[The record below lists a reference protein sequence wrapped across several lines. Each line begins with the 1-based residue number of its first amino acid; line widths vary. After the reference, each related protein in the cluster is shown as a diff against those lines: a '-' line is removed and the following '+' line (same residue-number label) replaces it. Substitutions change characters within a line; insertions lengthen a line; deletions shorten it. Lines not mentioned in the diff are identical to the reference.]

1 MTRTTTLTLA
11 AVLCST
17 AAAAQ
22 TAQNPITFSTQGPGT
37 PRPAPNTNPDAPL
50 PPGTSTLTGHVFAA
64 DSGQPLRKAQVRIF
78 APEIR
83 ENRMATTDAEGRYEF
98 KEVRGGRYTIS
109 ASKGSYVG
117 LSYGQARSTDAP
129 KPLQILDNQNVERVD
144 VSLPPGGIITG
155 RIVDEYGEPMSDV
168 QVGPQSYQSIQG
180 QRRLVPSGRQA
191 STNDIGEFRLF
202 GIAPGQYYLS
212 ATWRPINAMNN
223 EERTAYAPMYFPG
236 TDNVAQA
243 RRLTVTAGQQ
253 ISDVVMAL
261 KPMRATRIS
270 GTAMTSE
277 GKPMTGGIMVM
288 SSAGYGFSMAANG
301 PIRPDGTFSV
311 TGLAPGEY
319 TLRAQSFGPAGP
331 NGETAAMK
339 LTVTGEDIT
348 DLQIIGAKP
357 STATGRVVVDPA
369 IASSLPSTL
378 MVTAMPVEFGPMMMG
393 MSPGRMADDGTFEL
407 KSAPGKMR
415 ITLNGPVPGW
425 TIRTV
430 RLNGSDV
437 TDTGIEFKPNE
448 DISGLE
454 VEITNKVTT
463 ITGLVTNARGE
474 TVKDYS
480 AIAFAQDREKL
491 KVIGRYQST
500 GRPDQDGRF
509 KITGLAPTDYY
520 IIALDKIDPTQISD
534 PDFLDAIK
542 AKATAIT
549 IREGETRTVDL
560 KIASAS

>member
-202 GIAPGQYYLS
+202 GIAPGQYLPERDVAADQRDEQRRADRICADVLPGNRQRGAGAAPHRHRRS
-212 ATWRPINAMNN
+212 ADQRRGDGAEADAGDTDQRHRDDLGGQADDRRHHGDVVGRLRLLDGG
-223 EERTAYAPMYFPG
+223 ERTDSP
-236 TDNVAQA
+236 
-243 RRLTVTAGQQ
+243 RRDVQRHGSGAG
-253 ISDVVMAL
+253 
-261 KPMRATRIS
+261 
-270 GTAMTSE
+270 
-277 GKPMTGGIMVM
+277 
-288 SSAGYGFSMAANG
+288 
-301 PIRPDGTFSV
+301 
-311 TGLAPGEY
+311 
-319 TLRAQSFGPAGP
+319 
-331 NGETAAMK
+331 
-339 LTVTGEDIT
+339 
-348 DLQIIGAKP
+348 
-357 STATGRVVVDPA
+357 
-369 IASSLPSTL
+369 
-378 MVTAMPVEFGPMMMG
+378 
-393 MSPGRMADDGTFEL
+393 
-407 KSAPGKMR
+407 
-415 ITLNGPVPGW
+415 
-425 TIRTV
+425 
-430 RLNGSDV
+430 
-437 TDTGIEFKPNE
+437 
-448 DISGLE
+448 
-454 VEITNKVTT
+454 
-463 ITGLVTNARGE
+463 
-474 TVKDYS
+474 
-480 AIAFAQDREKL
+480 
-491 KVIGRYQST
+491 
-500 GRPDQDGRF
+500 
-509 KITGLAPTDYY
+509 
-520 IIALDKIDPTQISD
+520 
-534 PDFLDAIK
+534 
-542 AKATAIT
+542 
-549 IREGETRTVDL
+549 
-560 KIASAS
+560 